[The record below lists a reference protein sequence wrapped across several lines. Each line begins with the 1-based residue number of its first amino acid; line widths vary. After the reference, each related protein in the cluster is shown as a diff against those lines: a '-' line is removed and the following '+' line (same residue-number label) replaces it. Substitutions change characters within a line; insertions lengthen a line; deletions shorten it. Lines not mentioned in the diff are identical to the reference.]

1 MNKWNPKLKYQRLL
15 EQMESKVEVSQI
27 SSLLKEQSSESLQ
40 FQSIPKRDKS
50 QTQLFNEN
58 EEMESKVEVSEIT

>member
-1 MNKWNPKLKYQRLL
+1 
-15 EQMESKVEVSQI
+15 MESKVEVSQI